1 MIHQLRI
8 HEIFAAWRA
17 FMGDQAWIAVKRQTT
32 AQHGD
37 LVGAIEDR
45 TLRRTDYS
53 PAMWGEIGG
62 SGVACILRVA
72 WQTDSPQVGAET
84 RGGE

>member
-8 HEIFAAWRA
+8 YEIFAAWRA

-37 LVGAIEDR
+37 LGAIPPLGCEPSR
-45 TLRRTDYS
+45 ALRGLWPFGKS
-53 PAMWGEIGG
+53 G
-62 SGVACILRVA
+62 SEPTMC
-72 WQTDSPQVGAET
+72 
-84 RGGE
+84 